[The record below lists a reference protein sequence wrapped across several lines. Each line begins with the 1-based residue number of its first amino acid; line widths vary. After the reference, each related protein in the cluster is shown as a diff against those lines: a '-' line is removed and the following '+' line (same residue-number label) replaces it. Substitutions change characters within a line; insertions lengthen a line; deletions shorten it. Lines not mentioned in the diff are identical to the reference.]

1 MVTIYNVIPEDEGV
15 YSCRDGDTQGGIVII
30 EVVDTE
36 NYTVVSSLNVH
47 FSANLH
53 IYKSLLNLIDARR

>member
-53 IYKSLLNLIDARR
+53 IYK